1 MVVGAVL
8 DFSPVE
14 LHAMAMMGA
23 ITYQNF
29 HDEPTKASRPFDTRR
44 EGFVPAH
51 GGATMV
57 LEEWEAAKK
66 RGAPIYAELI
76 GVEANSDAN
85 HLPNPSEDGQSRL
98 MAKLLKQTGI
108 DPTQIDYINAHA
120 TSTPLGDLTEMRSI
134 KRVFGDHAKK
144 LRINATK
151 SMLGHTCWA
160 APVVESV
167 ADEVLDEFD
176 TVHAVV
182 CNAGV
187 NLNGLAANMTD
198 DDWKFVIDTNLT
210 GSFYVVRQFLP
221 TLIGNKYGRII
232 LMSSLGR
239 NGVTGQANYAAT
251 KAGLCGLSATLSKE
265 YGRRGITSNVVAPG
279 FFDTDMT
286 RQDMSDSNKDF
297 WMKYCPVGRIGDPK
311 EVSSVVLFLASEGAS
326 YVNGTVIDVTG
337 GLDWAP

>member
-1 MVVGAVL
+1 MIFFVTGGSRGLGESIVL
-8 DFSPVE
+8 EAARAGHDVAF
-14 LHAMAMMGA
+14 
-23 ITYQNF
+23 TY
-29 HDEPTKASRPFDTRR
+29 ASRRD
-44 EGFVPAH
+44 
-51 GGATMV
+51 
-57 LEEWEAAKK
+57 AADAVIAKCK
-66 RGAPIYAELI
+66 EI
-76 GVEANSDAN
+76 GPNSKVRAWALDVRDSAAVE
-85 HLPNPSEDGQSRL
+85 R
-98 MAKLLKQTGI
+98 
-108 DPTQIDYINAHA
+108 
-120 TSTPLGDLTEMRSI
+120 
-134 KRVFGDHAKK
+134 
-144 LRINATK
+144 
-151 SMLGHTCWA
+151 
-160 APVVESV
+160 V

-239 NGVTGQANYAAT
+239 NGVSGQANYAAT